1 MKDQYIYMLIILLY
15 YLIIT
20 INALDIRPYY
30 DTTKGD
36 IVVHNFLKENK
47 INKIT
52 MAFILG
58 QDCIPNFNYIS
69 TNDSIKNLNNMD
81 VWISFGGANAPYIE
95 YNCQNKTLLFNNINN
110 IVNNYNATGIDF
122 DIEDNMLPTYE
133 IHKLRAEVLK
143 MLKNKYKNKI
153 TIGYTLPADEYG
165 LNKQIGYLMLN
176 NTKNIFIPDYIN
188 PMAMFLRDRSNK
200 TLNKNIEKTI
210 ISVNKDINEIYNIN
224 RKEIFEKMGVTVN
237 IAGDD
242 HNPFKTEHVEKLIKF
257 CKNKNMFFVSFWEL
271 GKNKGIDIYKSMT
284 TNLNSF

>member
-1 MKDQYIYMLIILLY
+1 MLIILLY
-15 YLIIT
+15 FIMI
-20 INALDIRPYY
+20 INALEIRPYY
-30 DTTKGD
+30 DTSKGD
-36 IVVHNFLKENK
+36 IVVYDFLKDHK
-47 INKIT
+47 INKIN

-58 QDCIPNFNYIS
+58 QDCFPIFNYIS
-69 TNDSIKNLNNMD
+69 TNDSIKNLINMD
-81 VWISFGGANAPYIE
+81 VWISFGGAISPYIE

-176 NTKNIFIPDYIN
+176 KTKNIFIPDYIN

-200 TLNKNIEKTI
+200 SLNENIEKTI
-210 ISVNKDINEIYNIN
+210 ISVNKNINEIYNIN
-224 RKEIFEKMGVTVN
+224 EKDIFKKMGVTVN

-242 HNPFKTEHVEKLIKF
+242 HNPFKTENVEKLIKF

-271 GKNKGIDIYKSMT
+271 GKNKGIDIYKSMIN
-284 TNLNSF
+284 NLK